1 MRTLQGRLRVLLVA
15 AALATT
21 GPAAGQAERLHRADA
36 RFQAATDRPLSAL
49 SRLRARQ
56 SDDGPLAAR
65 LYAGVGLTMAASAIL
80 EQHRDADAAHLALAR
95 ARLAV
100 GDPEA
105 AIDALTRMR
114 LQLDR
119 NAAIAR
125 ARLLARAQLRLGRGD
140 PAALALAGQREIQPL
155 PRLAQYHLGLAWLQ
169 TDEPERGLGILQAL
183 GIYSGPDPAG
193 KLLADQANVLLGF
206 WLLERERGSQARQ
219 AFLRVRLGRPL
230 SRKAML
236 GLGWSEISAGALT
249 QSILER
255 QLQVCPPEDAAL
267 WADAEP
273 LHQVSRRSCRR
284 REFEDD
290 RRLMDSADLQAT
302 ESSQYRRAAVAWQ
315 AAIRGGDPTDPVVAE
330 ALAALPHALWRAGDA
345 TGAEQAFQQAIG
357 RLETATAE
365 AARAA
370 EPDQSTAT
378 RRALAAI
385 ANHLRT
391 MHQYLSVRGIRLSEQ
406 LAGFAD
412 SAPAQELAELLLAWG
427 ADLGSESPRFLLPRG
442 RMALSLPSVRP
453 GPPPRDTA
461 PKEARLQRLTDR
473 VRALSTRQAAL
484 ERRLAL
490 AVEKQRQQHRDVVT
504 EQLNRYLSHARKGLA
519 ALYRAGNPDAP

>member
-1 MRTLQGRLRVLLVA
+1 MLL
-15 AALATT
+15 LATALT
-21 GPAAGQAERLHRADA
+21 AAGPAAGQAERLHRADA

-56 SDDGPLAAR
+56 SDDDPLAAR
-65 LYAGVGLTMAASAIL
+65 LYAGAGLTLAAGAIL
-80 EQHRDADAAHLALAR
+80 EHYRDADAAHLALAR

-105 AIDALTRMR
+105 AIAALTRMR
-114 LQLDR
+114 LQLDPE
-119 NAAIAR
+119 AALAR
-125 ARLLARAQLRLGRGD
+125 ARLLARAHLHLARGD

-183 GIYSGPDPAG
+183 GTYSGPDPAG

-206 WLLERERGSQARQ
+206 WLLDRDRGSQARQ
-219 AFLRVRLGRPL
+219 AFLRVRLDRPL

-255 QLQVCPPEDAAL
+255 QLQVCPPEDAEL

-273 LHQVSRRSCRR
+273 LHQISRRSCRR

-290 RRLMDSADLQAT
+290 QRLMDSAELQAT

-315 AAIRGGDPTDPVVAE
+315 AAIRGGDAADPVVAE
-330 ALAALPHALWRAGDA
+330 ALAALPHALWRAGDPA
-345 TGAEQAFQQAIG
+345 GAEQAFQGAIG
-357 RLETATAE
+357 RLKTA
-365 AARAA
+365 AAKAA
-370 EPDQSTAT
+370 SAAKPGRPTAT

-385 ANHLRT
+385 TNNLRT
-391 MHQYLSVRGIRLSEQ
+391 MHQHLSVRVVRLSEQ
-406 LAGFAD
+406 LAGHAD
-412 SAPAQELAELLLAWG
+412 SAPAQELAAGLLAWR
-427 ADLGSESPRFLLPRG
+427 ADAGGTPAAFLPPRG
-442 RMALSLPSVRP
+442 RMIMGMPPARTA
-453 GPPPRDTA
+453 PPPINIA
-461 PKEARLQRLTDR
+461 PNEARLQRLAQQ
-473 VRALSTRQAAL
+473 VRSLAARHAAL
-484 ERRLAL
+484 EQRLAR
-490 AVEKQRQQHRDVVT
+490 AVEHHQQQRRDIVT
-504 EQLNRYLSHARKGLA
+504 EQLKRYLAHARQGLA
-519 ALYRAGNPDAP
+519 ALYRAGNPETP